1 MADEQAFESNTE
13 GQTALALAAV
23 SVAFVR
29 TLREMRE
36 PGPLEDPL
44 IILQGKLQRSH
55 TQLRQTPGAERA
67 VAISRFVIDALR
79 NPAIIDQPPD

>member
-1 MADEQAFESNTE
+1 MTDEQAFEKTPE
-13 GQTALALAAV
+13 AQTALALAAV
-23 SVAFVR
+23 AVSFVR

-36 PGPLEDPL
+36 PGPPEDPL
-44 IILQGKLQRSH
+44 LILQGKLQISH
-55 TQLRQTPGAERA
+55 SRLRQTPDAQRA

>member
-1 MADEQAFESNTE
+1 MANEQEFVTTTE

-23 SVAFVR
+23 SVALVR

-36 PGPLEDPL
+36 PGPPEDPL
-44 IILQGKLQRSH
+44 VILQGKLQRSH

-79 NPAIIDQPPD
+79 NPAVIDQPAD